1 MGKRTERYDQMNAEY
16 MELLQSI
23 PVGDTIQVNIC
34 TTPSIAYLRTLIQ
47 EQNKLAGRKVY
58 NYRTPKGTGVML
70 VTHCSDELPAWTDF
84 MRSVREQVRALPIGG
99 SLTLDVGGLTHD
111 GTPMAANTAANYM
124 RNSITALRDKDLHI
138 TVSYSMERKTVTIT
152 RNGTAGQ
159 RGGGEKVYRV
169 VDGLMVR

>member
-1 MGKRTERYDQMNAEY
+1 MGKRTERYDRMKAEY

-34 TTPSIAYLRTLIQ
+34 TTPSMPYLRTLIQ

-58 NYRTPKGTGVML
+58 NYRTPKGTGIML
-70 VTHCSDELPAWTDF
+70 VTRCSDELPAWTDF
-84 MRSVREQVRALPIGG
+84 MKSVREQVRALPIGG
-99 SLTLDVGGLTHD
+99 SLTLDVDRMTHD
-111 GTPMAANTAANYM
+111 GTPLAANMVANYM

-138 TVSYSMERKTVTIT
+138 SVSYSMERKTVTIT

-159 RGGGEKVYRV
+159 RGGEKVYRV